1 MIKCNLRSVEVNII
15 LENSQISL
23 HGIVCLFVVVVVF
36 YLHNFIQHFGK
47 KAGSRIY
54 FVPIFGINYSL
65 MYIVAS

>member
-1 MIKCNLRSVEVNII
+1 MIKCNLRSVDVNII

-23 HGIVCLFVVVVVF
+23 RGIVCLFVFF

-54 FVPIFGINYSL
+54 FVPLFGINYSL